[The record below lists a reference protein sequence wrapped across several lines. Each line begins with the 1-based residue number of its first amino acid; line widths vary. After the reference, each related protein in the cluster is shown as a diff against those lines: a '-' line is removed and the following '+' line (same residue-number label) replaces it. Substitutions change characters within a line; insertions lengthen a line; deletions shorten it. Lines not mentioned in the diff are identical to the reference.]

1 MLVTMPLISK
11 LLFAGSFLAIII
23 TAISVL
29 IAMRKY
35 RKELKAHRS
44 ELAKNELEEA
54 RRRRQEKEAE
64 VIRRYWE
71 TQQQLQSEGQLQAAA
86 DTHH

>member
-23 TAISVL
+23 TIISVF

-35 RKELKAHRS
+35 KKELKAHRS
-44 ELAKNELEEA
+44 ELAKIELEET
-54 RRRRQEKEAE
+54 RKRRQEKEAE

-71 TQQQLQSEGQLQAAA
+71 TQQQMQTDGQLQAAA